1 MTRVSFLISQSIKDV
16 DQLARHLSIL
26 HSDNFQID
34 LIIMQY
40 EKLSKDDLSKLNS
53 IPSIKVQEVPLTD
66 DEDLLF
72 RDVMENLSGDYLL
85 NYVLGQVYPA
95 DFLENVFQIVD
106 EDKNMNIAN
115 RPAYSFRLLRSV
127 QQSKYGLG
135 VVKHDIKRS
144 YPELNISSAYNK
156 TSFTKL
162 NFLELEI
169 SESFA
174 EDLKE
179 LANRLNIEK
188 KSYSPNYKEIQYFEK
203 LKPYLKAIHED
214 APHLSFKNK
223 PNAIGL
229 PIYLLIFILLCLF
242 LSPFYLTAIF
252 PFLIVSALYLL
263 ALTLESLAIST
274 MKKQGDLFLG
284 MMLLFPI
291 VHIYYL
297 WSYIIQLGR
306 SK

>member
-26 HSDNFQID
+26 NTNNFLID

-53 IPSIKVQEVPLTD
+53 IPSIEVYEVSLTD

-72 RDVMENLSGDYLL
+72 RDVIEKLSGDYLL

-95 DFLENVFQIVD
+95 DFLANVFEVVD
-106 EDKNMNIAN
+106 EDENMNISN
-115 RPAYSFRLLRSV
+115 RPAYSLRLLKAI

-156 TSFTKL
+156 SSFTKL

-174 EDLKE
+174 EDLKD

-188 KSYSPNYKEIQYFEK
+188 KFYSPNYKEIQYFEK
-203 LKPYLKAIHED
+203 LSPYFKAIHED
-214 APHLSFKNK
+214 APHLSYKNK

-229 PIYLLIFILLCLF
+229 PLYMLIFILLCLF
-242 LSPFYLTAIF
+242 LSPFYITAIF
-252 PFLIVSALYLL
+252 PLLVVLALYLM

-274 MKKQGDLFLG
+274 IKKQGDIFLG
-284 MMLLFPI
+284 LMLLFPVI
-291 VHIYYL
+291 HFYYL
-297 WSYIIQLGR
+297 WSYIIQLGK